1 MPKHQNRK
9 RFGQHFL
16 TDQGIIEQIIH
27 WVHPKKTDLLIE
39 IGPGRGA
46 LTEPLLQQG
55 FALSLIELDRD
66 LVTYWQQHRR
76 QSQLSLWAG
85 DVLNFN
91 WNDLSPPYRL
101 IGNLPYNISTPLL
114 FMLLNTT
121 NPFEDAHFMLQKEV
135 VDRMT
140 AQPGHSEYGRLSVI
154 LQYAWMMEKLGN
166 VPPEAFMPPPKVQS
180 SVVRI
185 IPKKK
190 MTHEAHDYNHFNQL
204 VQQAFTHK
212 RKILRSNLP
221 HIPQALFKKLNIDTN
236 RRAETLSVE
245 EFVRL
250 SNELLQQQV

>member
-1 MPKHQNRK
+1 MLKHQTRK

-16 TDQGIIEQIIH
+16 NDQGVIEQIIH
-27 WVHPKKTDLLIE
+27 WVHPQKTDQLIE

-46 LTEPLLQQG
+46 LTEPLLQRG
-55 FALSLIELDRD
+55 FSLSLIELDRD
-66 LVTYWQQHRR
+66 LITFWQQHKK

-91 WNDLSPPYRL
+91 WDSLTPPYRL

-114 FMLLNTT
+114 FMLLNAT

-140 AQPGHSEYGRLSVI
+140 AQPGNSEYGRLSVV

-166 VPPEAFMPPPKVQS
+166 VPPEAFTPPPRVQS
-180 SVVRI
+180 SVIRI
-185 IPKKK
+185 IPRKKII
-190 MTHEAHDYNHFNQL
+190 HEATDLTHFNRL
-204 VQQAFTHK
+204 IQQAFKHK
-212 RKILRSNLP
+212 RKILSSNLP
-221 HIPQALFKKLNIDTN
+221 HISPTLFEQLNIDPT

-250 SNELLQQQV
+250 SNATT